1 MSGFEEE
8 DVKKLLLGCIK
19 KPNKQAAALTAEL
32 LNQLARKGFFLFFF
46 FSFLLLIDVWQ
57 VLECLR
63 RAAEEAKKENKETV
77 DIEHLK
83 RVIPRIVV
91 DFF

>member
-1 MSGFEEE
+1 LKEEERGFSMSGFEEE

-46 FSFLLLIDVWQ
+46 FL
-57 VLECLR
+57 
-63 RAAEEAKKENKETV
+63 
-77 DIEHLK
+77 
-83 RVIPRIVV
+83 
-91 DFF
+91 FFCSSTFGRFWNA